1 MCIIVSGVKI
11 VTCVLIDRNLLFVKS
26 RKKAIINSDDR
37 IRFAF
42 VSKVT
47 LI

>member
-11 VTCVLIDRNLLFVKS
+11 VTSVLIDRNLLFVKS